1 MAYAASF
8 PPTKASFDI
17 HQSFRGLSL
26 HGETELFPDSSG
38 SSSGSIRAMDSD
50 TIQTNNRRGLGK
62 GKEVEQYESEEGECE
77 DPRTNLDMDF
87 DDLFPL
93 PEPASFDRK
102 DILGYRYLVRVEA
115 LESFVRLNSIVDYL
129 SSHLS
134 DQHKL
139 VQRYLSSYGK
149 DVETIELVKRWSDAL
164 MTISIARHKNP
175 QYMDELTSQLVAC
188 RERLVRFVNFTLE
201 TMPSELPPELPFE
214 AEESEGEEDDT
225 LFDRAFYL
233 LEKYLRLANSEE
245 REDWEEV
252 WDLALRLE
260 GAHRELQFLR
270 NLCVEAER
278 DDVELQSL
286 VRDLNVGGDTKEELE
301 RAASELGKEK
311 AMRWLL
317 GDYEQRR
324 RQSLVGV
331 VSLWKKAREEEEEE
345 RKLYH

>member
-1 MAYAASF
+1 
-8 PPTKASFDI
+8 
-17 HQSFRGLSL
+17 
-26 HGETELFPDSSG
+26 
-38 SSSGSIRAMDSD
+38 
-50 TIQTNNRRGLGK
+50 
-62 GKEVEQYESEEGECE
+62 
-77 DPRTNLDMDF
+77 
-87 DDLFPL
+87 
-93 PEPASFDRK
+93 
-102 DILGYRYLVRVEA
+102 
-115 LESFVRLNSIVDYL
+115 
-129 SSHLS
+129 
-134 DQHKL
+134 
-139 VQRYLSSYGK
+139 
-149 DVETIELVKRWSDAL
+149 
-164 MTISIARHKNP
+164 
-175 QYMDELTSQLVAC
+175 
-188 RERLVRFVNFTLE
+188 
-201 TMPSELPPELPFE
+201 MPSELPPELPFE

-252 WDLALRLE
+252 WDLALRLD

-301 RAASELGKEK
+301 RAASELGKER

-345 RKLYH
+345 RKLYHEWKEMQEGEGSRFSHSVLGVLPESLLLVRNVRAWDQGIRDNIKCSQEWSSEGLV